1 MYSNK
6 EAVDKVIEKHAKWY
20 RVSSRDGEL
29 FSYDLLNGWL
39 VSSIVFGTLGTITL
53 TYSLFNFVMSNG
65 SYMNPLVMIAVAVSV
80 ICVSMYPIC
89 NYRARFIS
97 FVLTEYK
104 DEIRI
109 KATELR
115 LEQGERRNGR
125 LLKHM

>member
-115 LEQGERRNGR
+115 LEQGSDG
-125 LLKHM
+125 MADC

>member
-6 EAVDKVIEKHAKWY
+6 EAVDKVIEKYAKWY

-115 LEQGERRNGR
+115 LEQWKRRNGR

>member
-109 KATELR
+109 KATDLR
-115 LEQGERRNGR
+115 LEQGKRRNGR

>member
-115 LEQGERRNGR
+115 LEQGKRRNGR

>member
-80 ICVSMYPIC
+80 ICVFMYPIC

-115 LEQGERRNGR
+115 LEQGKRRNGR

>member
-53 TYSLFNFVMSNG
+53 TYSLFNFVMSND

-115 LEQGERRNGR
+115 LEQGKRRNGR